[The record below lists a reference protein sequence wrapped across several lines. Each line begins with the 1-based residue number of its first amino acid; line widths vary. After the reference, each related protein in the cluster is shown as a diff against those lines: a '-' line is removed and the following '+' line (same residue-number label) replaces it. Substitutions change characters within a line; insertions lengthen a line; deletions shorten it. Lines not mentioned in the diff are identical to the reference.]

1 MQSWILWALVLLVPF
16 AVAVAHDEP
25 RLEAFGGYSWVSTAL
40 LEGAALSGARND
52 LSGWNSSVTWNTTHN
67 LGWVAEVSGFLG
79 SSSAASGNVQT
90 RYYSFLAGPKITHH
104 NRSDKVEVFTH
115 SLFGI
120 SDATLTPSSSPPLTA
135 RGFTIAAGF
144 GMDFV
149 VRKHVS
155 VRPVQVDYMLGQLGK
170 AVHDWPQNQFRVS
183 AGIVLRWSFTDRRNT
198 YQEPPSDRPRAAE
211 DFKKAE

>member
-1 MQSWILWALVLLVPF
+1 MHRQVLLLLVVLIPF
-16 AVAVAHDEP
+16 VALNAHDEP

-40 LEGAALSGARND
+40 LEGAGLSGARNG

-67 LGWVAEVSGFLG
+67 LGWVAEFSGFLG
-79 SSSAASGNVQT
+79 SSSVASGNVQT

-120 SDATLTPSSSPPLTA
+120 SHATLTPSSSPLPTA

-155 VRPVQVDYMLGQLGK
+155 VRPVQIDYMLGQLGR
-170 AVHDWPQNQFRVS
+170 VIHDWPQNQFRVS
-183 AGIVLRWSFTDRRNT
+183 AGIVFRWSFTDRRNS
-198 YQEPPSDRPRAAE
+198 YQEPPPDRPPAAGNT
-211 DFKKAE
+211 KKSE

>member
-1 MQSWILWALVLLVPF
+1 MHRQILLVVVVLLPF

-40 LEGAALSGARND
+40 LEGAALSGTRNG

-79 SSSAASGNVQT
+79 SSSVASGNVQT

-115 SLFGI
+115 SLFGM
-120 SDATLTPSSSPPLTA
+120 SHATLTPSSSLPLTA

-170 AVHDWPQNQFRVS
+170 AIHDWPQNQFRVS
-183 AGIVLRWSFTDRRNT
+183 AGIVLRWSFINRRNA
-198 YQEPPSDRPRAAE
+198 YQEPPPERPSAAG
-211 DFKKAE
+211 DFKKVE

>member
-1 MQSWILWALVLLVPF
+1 MHRRILLLLVVLTPF
-16 AVAVAHDEP
+16 VVSNAHDEP
-25 RLEAFGGYSWVSTAL
+25 RLEAVGGYSWVSTAL

-52 LSGWNSSVTWNTTHN
+52 LSGWDSSLTWNTTHN

-79 SSSAASGNVQT
+79 SSSVAGGNVQT

-104 NRSDKVEVFTH
+104 SRGDKVEVFTH

-120 SDATLTPSSSPPLTA
+120 SHATLTPSSLPAAS
-135 RGFTIAAGF
+135 GFTIAAGF

-149 VRKHVS
+149 LRKHVS
-155 VRPVQVDYMLGQLGK
+155 VRPLQVDYMLGQLGK

-183 AGIVLRWSFTDRRNT
+183 AGIVFRWSFTDRRNVH
-198 YQEPPSDRPRAAE
+198 QEFPPDCPPATGNT
-211 DFKKAE
+211 KKAE